1 MSFLR
6 KKDSKKKARPDKI
19 TSLTRNVLDQIAR
32 ESGGELAE
40 SDIENLDFSSEW
52 FDLDSLD
59 GLSMVSWR
67 HLLVIDVS
75 GNSLESLDD
84 VLNRFV
90 TLRTI
95 AAANNLIT
103 RVSVALPNL
112 KELDLSRNFLN
123 SVPDLS
129 RLGSIEKLL
138 LSANEIKE
146 GYDEFN
152 FVPRLATLDLS
163 QNKMNFTGGQF
174 KEFLDTLSE
183 RTIISSLKLD
193 ENPFVQAI
201 PNYEV
206 FCIKALNKLQN
217 LNGDIVPKDRQRQIR
232 SDRGFRLDEL
242 MTIGRETRGAKA
254 DPTRSRDLPSIRDL
268 HTYLEKAK
276 SEPTEC
282 LNHIKNLAIGADR
295 LVSRPEDRVYMFKTS
310 SPDELTE
317 LRMEIDSFLQ
327 EIIIMLEDLPT
338 IRLPLLRIIANL
350 SEITELNFGQRCI
363 SVLQDL
369 LDSGPE
375 ISKDIKQVFETI
387 IIPKLQNPDLKQLSK
402 DMLIGVIRLSEAF
415 EVAEKFRALIP
426 SMEMWLKQELD
437 LEEQRLI
444 MSDMQSDETDQE
456 IHALVLA

>member
-1 MSFLR
+1 MSTR
-6 KKDSKKKARPDKI
+6 KKKTRPDKI
-19 TSLTRNVLDQIAR
+19 TGLTPNVLDQIAR

-40 SDIENLDFSSEW
+40 SDIENLDFSTEW

-59 GLSMVSWR
+59 GLSKVNWR

-75 GNSLESLDD
+75 NNSLESLDD

-95 AAANNLIT
+95 AAANNMIT
-103 RVSVALPNL
+103 RVSLALPNL

-129 RLGSIEKLL
+129 RLGGIEKLL
-138 LSANEIKE
+138 LAGNEIKE

-152 FVPRLATLDLS
+152 FVPRLTTLDLS
-163 QNKMNFTGGQF
+163 QNKMNFSGGQF

-183 RTIISSLKLD
+183 RTTISSLKLD
-193 ENPFVQAI
+193 DNPFVQTI

-206 FCIKALNKLQN
+206 FCIKALAKLQN
-217 LNGDIVPKDRQRQIR
+217 LNGDLVPKDRQRQIR

-242 MTIGRETRGAKA
+242 MTIGRETRGATV
-254 DPTRSRDLPSIRDL
+254 DPTRSKDSPGIKVL
-268 HTYLEKAK
+268 HEYLNKAK

-282 LNHIKNLAIGADR
+282 LNYIKNLAIVADR
-295 LVSRPEDRVYMFKTS
+295 LVSRPEDRVRMFKTNT
-310 SPDELTE
+310 PDELTE

-338 IRLPLLRIIANL
+338 IRLSLLRIIANL
-350 SEITELNFGQRCI
+350 SEITELSFGQRCL

-387 IIPKLQNPDLKQLSK
+387 IIPKLQNPVVTQLSK
-402 DMLIGVIRLSEAF
+402 DMLIGVIRLSEAY
-415 EVAEKFRALIP
+415 EVAEKFRSLIS
-426 SMEMWLKQELD
+426 SMEMWLRQELD

-444 MSDMQSDETDQE
+444 MSDVQSDDSDQE